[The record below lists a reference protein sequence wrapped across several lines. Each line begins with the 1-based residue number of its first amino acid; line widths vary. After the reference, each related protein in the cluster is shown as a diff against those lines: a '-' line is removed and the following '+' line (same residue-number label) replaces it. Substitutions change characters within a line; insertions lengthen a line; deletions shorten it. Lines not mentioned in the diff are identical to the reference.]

1 MQYWVVPSSGGDAG
15 LSYGNYWIAPQ
26 EMQGE
31 FVLKF
36 DQPRIVETITIVNMH
51 NPGYN
56 DRGTNEFK
64 VTNNIYFIHSVSTF
78 HDIKLSKYKEESTLC
93 FT

>member
-1 MQYWVVPSSGGDAG
+1 M
-15 LSYGNYWIAPQ
+15 APQ

-36 DQPRIVETITIVNMH
+36 DQPRTVETITIVNMH

-64 VTNNIYFIHSVSTF
+64 VTNAITSTQTQIVFLTHIESTF
-78 HDIKLSKYKEESTLC
+78 HIPS
-93 FT
+93 

>member
-1 MQYWVVPSSGGDAG
+1 MQYWVVSSSWEENFR
-15 LSYGNYWIAPQ
+15 SYGNYWMAPQ

-56 DRGTNEFK
+56 DRGTKEFK
-64 VTNNIYFIHSVSTF
+64 VTNSINDT
-78 HDIKLSKYKEESTLC
+78 LSK
-93 FT
+93 

>member
-1 MQYWVVPSSGGDAG
+1 M
-15 LSYGNYWIAPQ
+15 APQ

-56 DRGTNEFK
+56 DRGTKEFK
-64 VTNNIYFIHSVSTF
+64 VTNSIN
-78 HDIKLSKYKEESTLC
+78 DTLVE
-93 FT
+93 